1 MKKLMTVVVTLILA
15 LAFAGCNSEEQYS
28 SLAKDLDD
36 VKEAVFALE
45 TEKDALN
52 TQLTSLQTEKDAL
65 DTKIETLNSALT
77 NLQTE
82 KIALNAK
89 INALDATLTN
99 TQTELAQVAVLEAEI
114 ATLEQELLDL
124 KYTSQEQASL
134 ITSLQTQLTN
144 INNKLVQNVNIFL
157 PKEYYLAVGDTFQL
171 FYRSVVQAV
180 DPYQYYIKLT
190 GTKGYA
196 YPRYYEW
203 TPAAADYGK
212 TFNLKMSICD
222 NNGNVISEKTTKLIV
237 STALNPSTTKNILCI
252 GDSLTANGYWVA
264 QGIKK
269 YNNAGATN
277 IVTLGTI
284 TSTFNGVTIKH
295 EGHGGW
301 QWSSYLN
308 GYATTPVTPSP
319 FWNAN
324 NQLDFKYYCSTHGY
338 ATIDEAYILMTWNG
352 IGGSFREFSFAS
364 EPFASAKIF
373 IDKLH
378 ADYPHAKITLM
389 GIPLPSVNGGLS
401 AYYTLDKSY
410 ADNYGQLVTAMKYNQ
425 FLEDFCNMAGYSSF
439 MRYVDVKG
447 QFDSEYNMPTSP
459 KPVNT
464 ESSITEPIGTS
475 MGMHPNTD
483 GYEQIGDAFYRA
495 LCHRN

>member
-180 DPYQYYIKLT
+180 DP
-190 GTKGYA
+190 
-196 YPRYYEW
+196 
-203 TPAAADYGK
+203 
-212 TFNLKMSICD
+212 
-222 NNGNVISEKTTKLIV
+222 
-237 STALNPSTTKNILCI
+237 
-252 GDSLTANGYWVA
+252 
-264 QGIKK
+264 
-269 YNNAGATN
+269 
-277 IVTLGTI
+277 
-284 TSTFNGVTIKH
+284 
-295 EGHGGW
+295 
-301 QWSSYLN
+301 
-308 GYATTPVTPSP
+308 
-319 FWNAN
+319 
-324 NQLDFKYYCSTHGY
+324 
-338 ATIDEAYILMTWNG
+338 
-352 IGGSFREFSFAS
+352 
-364 EPFASAKIF
+364 
-373 IDKLH
+373 
-378 ADYPHAKITLM
+378 
-389 GIPLPSVNGGLS
+389 
-401 AYYTLDKSY
+401 
-410 ADNYGQLVTAMKYNQ
+410 
-425 FLEDFCNMAGYSSF
+425 
-439 MRYVDVKG
+439 
-447 QFDSEYNMPTSP
+447 
-459 KPVNT
+459 
-464 ESSITEPIGTS
+464 
-475 MGMHPNTD
+475 
-483 GYEQIGDAFYRA
+483 
-495 LCHRN
+495 